1 MNDKCTLVFDF
12 ETTTKNKGNVF
23 TPENYACL
31 LVVYHVEEDTTHVF
45 QQPFDDSTV
54 LALFNRATNL
64 IGFNLKFDLAWMRRT
79 FNYIPAN
86 TIKLFDC
93 QYAEFIFSC
102 QTMKYPSLNEC
113 CAIHGLPQ
121 KYDIVKE
128 EYWEKGID
136 TPDIPIEILVEYC
149 VQDVKITYEL
159 FKKQFALFLDQQNS
173 KYKLFRVA
181 MQDLPVL
188 LEMEWNGLKYN
199 VRKSQELAEDIM
211 KQVTS
216 IEEQLNKFTDGVPV
230 RWNSREDIS
239 KFLYGGIIKHD
250 YQVPIGVYKSG
261 AKVGHT
267 KYKWMVQEYTL
278 PGLFEPLKGSEG
290 AKEGIYSTD
299 ETTLRSLKGSKTQ
312 KKILGWL
319 LERTK
324 LMKLVNTYLLGL
336 PKKLDEMGWGDTLHP
351 SYNQCVTVT
360 GRIASSNPNGQ
371 NLDPKAKQ
379 LCETRYGTT

>member
-1 MNDKCTLVFDF
+1 MNEKYNICFDF
-12 ETTTKNKGNVF
+12 ETTTKNNGNVH
-23 TPENYACL
+23 TPENYAVL
-31 LVVYHVEEDTTHVF
+31 LVCYIPEQNKTISLRY
-45 QQPFDDSTV
+45 PFDKEYIVD
-54 LALFNRATNL
+54 LFSNASGF
-64 IGFNLKFDLAWMRRT
+64 IGFNLKFDLAWLRRET
-79 FNYIPAN
+79 GFIPKN
-86 TIKLFDC
+86 TQKLFDC

-121 KYDIVKE
+121 KYDVVKE

-136 TPDIPIEILVEYC
+136 TPNIPPNILESYC
-149 VQDVKITYEL
+149 VQDVMITYQL
-159 FKKQFALFLDQQNS
+159 HLKQLEMFFDSQYS
-173 KYKLFRVA
+173 KFKLFRVA

-199 VRKSQELAEDIM
+199 IDKSKKLAEAVLE
-211 KQVTS
+211 QVKK
-216 IEEQLNKFTDGVPV
+216 IELELNKFVDGVPV

-239 KFLYGGIIKHD
+239 KFLYGGVIKHD

-267 KYKWMVQEYTL
+267 KYKWMVQEYKL
-278 PGLFEPLKGSEG
+278 EGLFEPLKGSEG

-299 ETTLRSLKGSKTQ
+299 ETTLRSLKGGKLQ

-336 PKKLDEMGWGDTLHP
+336 PKKLDEMGWGDVLHP

-371 NLDPKAKQ
+371 NFDPKAKQ
-379 LCETRYGTT
+379 LCETRYGN